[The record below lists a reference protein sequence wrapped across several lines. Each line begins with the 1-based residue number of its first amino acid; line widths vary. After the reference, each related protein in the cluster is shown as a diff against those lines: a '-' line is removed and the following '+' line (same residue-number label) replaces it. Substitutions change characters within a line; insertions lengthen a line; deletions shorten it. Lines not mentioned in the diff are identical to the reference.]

1 MGQQMAKDSMIEEM
15 ADNVML
21 ISRVHETTS
30 EHSQKLIK
38 SKRSIEYSF
47 STEKNEL
54 DRHGI
59 N

>member
-1 MGQQMAKDSMIEEM
+1 MAKDSMIEEM

-38 SKRSIEYSF
+38 SKRRIEYSF